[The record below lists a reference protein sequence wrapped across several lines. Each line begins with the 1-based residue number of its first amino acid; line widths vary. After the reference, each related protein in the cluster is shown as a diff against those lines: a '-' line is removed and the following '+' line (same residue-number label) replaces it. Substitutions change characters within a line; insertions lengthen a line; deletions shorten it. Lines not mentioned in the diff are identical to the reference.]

1 MCPRDTPVIGPPR
14 RPVARARDK
23 DGVQVVL
30 VDQAI
35 EVRVSEALAGTGA
48 PVAKEARLRVLQF
61 QGLLSNGLSFR

>member
-1 MCPRDTPVIGPPR
+1 
-14 RPVARARDK
+14 VARARDK

-30 VDQAI
+30 VDQAV
-35 EVRVSEALAGTGA
+35 EVRVSEALAGIGP